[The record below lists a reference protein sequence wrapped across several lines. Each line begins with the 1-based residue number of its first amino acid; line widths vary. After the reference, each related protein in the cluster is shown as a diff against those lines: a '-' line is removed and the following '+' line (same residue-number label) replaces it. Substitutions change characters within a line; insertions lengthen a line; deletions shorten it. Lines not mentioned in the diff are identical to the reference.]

1 MATNKTVLF
10 LFALALF
17 WVLSTILILLDVFP
31 LHPKTKTGW
40 ALFIAL
46 ALPVYLIMEVAGSW
60 IFSKEHG
67 MQVSRSKFSIF
78 RVVIGTLIMA
88 IFMVIVLWITTATLS

>member
-1 MATNKTVLF
+1 MATKKTVPF
-10 LFALALF
+10 LFALTLF

-31 LHPKTKTGW
+31 LHPRTKTGW

-46 ALPVYLIMEVAGSW
+46 AIPVYLIMEVTGSW

-67 MQVSRSKFSIF
+67 MRVSKSKFSVL
-78 RVVIGTLIMA
+78 RVIVGTLIMA
-88 IFMVIVLWITTATLS
+88 IFMVIVMWITKAIMG